1 MKNFE
6 KLYKI
11 LMNEADEFADEQ
23 ELQSA
28 EGDLSGAEGLEGEE
42 PDFDASV
49 LARAKQRLADWE
61 AKMAA
66 QGKKNNL
73 DLETM
78 IQLVQM
84 EDEENAENLVGDEEA
99 PVEGEEGEADETLAP
114 LPSDAPTG
122 DDIADISQ
130 GFRTHKRMGA
140 EEDEDLYNRPDQ
152 D

>member
-84 EDEENAENLVGDEEA
+84 EDEEEAENLVGDEEA
-99 PVEGEEGEADETLAP
+99 PVEGEEGDEEEALAP
-114 LPSDAPTG
+114 PPPDAPTE

-130 GFRTHKRMGA
+130 GFRTHKRMGS